1 MEKSGGGVE
10 KVKKYYIRTFGCQM
24 NVNDSQKIAGILKSL
39 GYEPANHWQ
48 EADLILV
55 NTCSVREKPD
65 QKVLSAL
72 GEFKKVKNK
81 NPDAV
86 IGVCGCL
93 AQRAGYELL
102 QKAPFVDMVFGT
114 TNIHNLPQLL
124 KEAERGN
131 KAVEIIEEI
140 DERETE
146 LDRYPTVRD
155 NKYTAYITVI
165 RGCDKRCTY
174 CIVPYTRGKERSR
187 RIGEILQEVQWLVED
202 GVKEIHLIGQN
213 VTAYGKDLGDVKFYQ
228 LLYAVSQVEGVE
240 RIRFTTGHPKDLDE
254 DTIKAMAEIPQVCE
268 YLHLPIQAG
277 SDRIL
282 KAMDRGYTQKEYLE
296 KIELLKKYIPDIA
309 LSTDIIVGFPGET
322 YQDYLETIKVLKE
335 VEYDQVFAFK
345 YSPRP
350 GTPAAELS
358 QTEDGETVSRWLSD
372 LINLQKEITFKK
384 NKEYQDKTVE
394 VLVEEEKEGKFVG
407 RTRTNKLV
415 HIDSGHNLLGEIV
428 KVKIN
433 RVNRFSL
440 EGEAVKVI
448 SEEAQL
454 W

>member
-1 MEKSGGGVE
+1 
-10 KVKKYYIRTFGCQM
+10 M
-24 NVNDSQKIAGILKSL
+24 NVNDSQKMAGILKNL
-39 GYEPANHWQ
+39 GYEPARDWE

-81 NPDAV
+81 NPDAI

-93 AQRAGYELL
+93 AQRAGYEIL
-102 QKAPFVDMVFGT
+102 QKAPFIDMVFGT
-114 TNIHNLPQLL
+114 TNIHHLPQLL
-124 KEAERGN
+124 KEAEAGN
-131 KAVEIIEEI
+131 KAVEIIEDI
-140 DERETE
+140 DENETE
-146 LDRYPTVRD
+146 LDKYPTVRD
-155 NKYTAYITVI
+155 NKYTAYVTVI
-165 RGCDKRCTY
+165 RGCDKKCTY

-187 RIGEILQEVQWLVED
+187 RIGEIIQEVQWLVED

-213 VTAYGKDLGDVKFYQ
+213 VTAYGKDLGDVKFHE
-228 LLYAVSQVEGVE
+228 LLYAVADVEGVE
-240 RIRFTTGHPKDLDE
+240 RIRFTTGHPRDLDE
-254 DTIKAMAEIPQVCE
+254 ETIRAMAEIPQVCE

-322 YQDYLETIKVLKE
+322 YEDYLETIKVLKE

-350 GTPAAELS
+350 GTPAAQMP
-358 QTEDGETVSRWLSD
+358 QTEDPEKISRWLSD
-372 LINLQKEITFKK
+372 LINMQKEITFKK
-384 NKEYQDKTVE
+384 NREYENKVVE
-394 VLVEEEKEGKFVG
+394 VLVEEEKDGKYTG

-415 HIDSGHNLLGEIV
+415 HIEGGNNLLGEIV
-428 KVKIN
+428 KIKI
-433 RVNRFSL
+433 RKANRFSL
-440 EGEAVKVI
+440 EGEML
-448 SEEAQL
+448 EQL
-454 W
+454 V

>member
-1 MEKSGGGVE
+1 L
-10 KVKKYYIRTFGCQM
+10 KKYYIRTFGCQM

-39 GYEPANHWQ
+39 GYEPAVDWK

-72 GEFKKVKNK
+72 GEFKKIKNR

-93 AQRAGYELL
+93 AQRAGYEIL

-114 TNIHNLPQLL
+114 TNIHHLPQLL
-124 KEAERGN
+124 KEAETGN
-131 KAVEIIEEI
+131 KAVEIIEDI
-140 DERETE
+140 DQNETE

-155 NKYTAYITVI
+155 NRYTAYVTVI
-165 RGCDKRCTY
+165 RGCDKKCTY

-187 RIGEILQEVQWLVED
+187 RIGEIIQEVKWLVDD

-213 VTAYGKDLGDVKFYQ
+213 VTAYGKDLGDVRFYE
-228 LLYAVSQVEGVE
+228 LLYAVADVKGVE
-240 RIRFTTGHPKDLDE
+240 RIRFTTGHPRDLDE
-254 DTIKAMAEIPQVCE
+254 ETIKAMADIPQVCE

-282 KAMDRGYTQKEYLE
+282 EAMDRGYTQKEYLE

-322 YQDYLETIKVLKE
+322 YQDYLETVKVLKE

-350 GTPAAELS
+350 GTPAAQMEM
-358 QTEDGETVSRWLSD
+358 TEDPENVSRWLSD
-372 LINLQKEITFKK
+372 LINMQKEITFKK
-384 NKEYQDKTVE
+384 NREYENKVVE
-394 VLVEEEKEGKFVG
+394 VLIEEEKEGEVTG

-415 HIDSGHNLLGEIV
+415 HLKGEHNLLGETV
-428 KVKIN
+428 KVKICKA
-433 RVNRFSL
+433 NRFSL
-440 EGEAVKVI
+440 EGEMLQ
-448 SEEAQL
+448 QL
-454 W
+454 V

>member
-1 MEKSGGGVE
+1 M
-10 KVKKYYIRTFGCQM
+10 KKYYIRTFGCQM
-24 NVNDSQKIAGILKSL
+24 NVNDSQKMAGMLKSL
-39 GYEPANHWQ
+39 GYEPARSWE
-48 EADLILV
+48 EADIILV

-81 NPDAV
+81 NPDAI

-93 AQRAGYELL
+93 AQRAGYEIL
-102 QKAPFVDMVFGT
+102 QKAPFIDMVFGT
-114 TNIHNLPQLL
+114 TNIHHLPQLL
-124 KEAERGN
+124 KEAQSGN
-131 KAVEIIEEI
+131 KAVEIIEDI
-140 DERETE
+140 DENETE

-155 NKYTAYITVI
+155 NRYTAYVTII

-174 CIVPYTRGKERSR
+174 CIVPYTRGRERSR

-213 VTAYGKDLGDVKFYQ
+213 VTAYGKDLGDVKFYE
-228 LLYAVSQVEGVE
+228 LLYAVADVEGVE
-240 RIRFTTGHPKDLDE
+240 RIRFTTGHPRDLDE
-254 DTIKAMAEIPQVCE
+254 ETIKAMAEIPQVCE
-268 YLHLPIQAG
+268 YLHLPVQAG

-282 KAMDRGYTQKEYLE
+282 KAMDRGYTQKEYLK

-350 GTPAAELS
+350 GTPAA
-358 QTEDGETVSRWLSD
+358 QMPATEKEETVSRWLSD
-372 LINLQKEITFKK
+372 LINMQKEITFKK
-384 NKEYQDKTVE
+384 NREYENTVVE
-394 VLVEEEKEGKFVG
+394 VLIEEEKDGRLIG

-415 HIDSGHNLLGEIV
+415 HIEGEHNLLGEIV
-428 KVKIN
+428 NVRISKA
-433 RVNRFSL
+433 NRFSL
-440 EGEAVKVI
+440 EGELAEKLV
-448 SEEAQL
+448 
-454 W
+454 